1 LVSQNE
7 LIEINVKEAKMIMNP
22 VDEPYTLALEKLN
35 TLDNNHLKQ
44 FKELGTISEIM
55 KKVI

>member
-1 LVSQNE
+1 MVSQNE

-22 VDEPYTLALEKLN
+22 VEEPYSQAIKKLE
-35 TLDNNHLKQ
+35 TLDMTHLKQ
-44 FKELGTISEIM
+44 FKEMGQISEIM